1 MYSNNNISKWNAVQR
16 TRLLSVKY
24 YCAVHIWNRM
34 PSPSIQCKMFALS
47 ECNMYNTFKTD
58 IFLSLSLSL
67 FLYQLK
73 LTIVNPSH
81 RPLAWKQI
89 IGFSFSF
96 TPPFTSYTSS
106 VGNTEEEKRNTYS
119 YYHFL
124 VFDTMVPKIISIPVP
139 PRSTSTRST
148 LYTDYCVQSYIYM
161 HTA

>member
-1 MYSNNNISKWNAVQR
+1 
-16 TRLLSVKY
+16 
-24 YCAVHIWNRM
+24 M